1 MDGELLIAFI
11 AVTAL
16 IISTVS
22 WVVFLF
28 YSVRRIEKGI
38 VAEGKP
44 RPCQWD
50 PMGFRAFF
58 YAWKVSFPVSF
69 LRYFD
74 DGLINVSDVKRYA
87 NKADFWIA
95 SVLNVFSHLMLLMII
110 VSWALGIG

>member
-1 MDGELLIAFI
+1 MDHELLIAFV

-16 IISTVS
+16 IISSIS
-22 WVVFLF
+22 WVAFLF

-58 YAWKVSFPVSF
+58 YAWKVSFPLKF
-69 LRYFD
+69 LRYVD
-74 DGLINVSDVKRYA
+74 DGVIDPHDVKRYS
-87 NKADFWIA
+87 NGADFWLA
-95 SVLNVFSHLMLLMII
+95 SIFNVASHTFLLMVL
-110 VSWALGIG
+110 VSWVFGL